1 MSGPTLRTARDRDVG
16 AVQEIY
22 GHHVRHGTASFE
34 LTPPDIEE
42 MACRMAAAGE
52 RGLPYVVAEL
62 DATVVGFAA
71 LGPYRPRPAYR
82 WTVEDTVYV
91 APRALGRGIGR
102 SLLDELIDRAGS
114 AGYRQ
119 MIAVIGD
126 SANAASIALHAG
138 AGFARVGV
146 LTDIGFKHGRWL
158 DSVLMQRALGP
169 GAATPP
175 ESL

>member
-1 MSGPTLRTARDRDVG
+1 MLRTARERDVE
-16 AVQEIY
+16 AVREIH
-22 GHHVRHGTASFE
+22 GHHVRHGVASFE
-34 LTPPDIEE
+34 LEPPDIEE
-42 MACRMAAAGE
+42 MTRRMAAAGA

-62 DATVVGFAA
+62 EGTITGFAA

-91 APRALGRGIGR
+91 APHALGRGIGR
-102 SLLDELIDRAGS
+102 ALLDELIDRAES

-126 SANAASIALHAG
+126 SGNAASIALHAG

-146 LTDIGFKHGRWL
+146 LTDIGFEHGRWL

-175 ESL
+175 ECV